1 MNYPKET
8 TTSNEDPFT
17 DPSKILPPY
26 TIDQYRVKIFTNID
40 AIPQT
45 PVHPINHKKRSK
57 RNKYTDLPL
66 PTIV

>member
-8 TTSNEDPFT
+8 TTSNKDPFI
-17 DPSKILPPY
+17 DPPKILPPY
-26 TIDQYRVKIFTNID
+26 TIDQYRVKIFTNIN

-45 PVHPINHKKRSK
+45 PVYPINRKKRSK
-57 RNKYTDLPL
+57 RSKYIDLPL